1 MNSGKYKLG
10 SIITVILPFILL
22 LNTNIKAQ
30 NFHEV
35 GLTDQLISTTIST
48 TKLFNNTSA
57 DFKIYQVSANT
68 VKFEVPAVNNLK
80 IGLYDNYNNLVRT
93 YIYNNLKAGSYEI
106 NFGSGNIKKGKYT
119 CVMYSSSGV
128 EQESSQIN
136 IE

>member
-1 MNSGKYKLG
+1 MNKINIIF
-10 SIITVILPFILL
+10 IITAISSLL
-22 LNTNIKAQ
+22 SSNVLLAQ

-35 GLTDQLISTTIST
+35 GLTDPTFAVTFVN
-48 TKLFNNTSA
+48 TKSVNTST
-57 DFKIYQVSANT
+57 DFKIYQLSANT
-68 VKFEVPAVNNLK
+68 IKFEVPAVNNLK
-80 IGLYDNYNNLVRT
+80 IGLYDNYNNLVRS
-93 YIYNNLKAGSYEI
+93 YIYNNLQAGSYEI